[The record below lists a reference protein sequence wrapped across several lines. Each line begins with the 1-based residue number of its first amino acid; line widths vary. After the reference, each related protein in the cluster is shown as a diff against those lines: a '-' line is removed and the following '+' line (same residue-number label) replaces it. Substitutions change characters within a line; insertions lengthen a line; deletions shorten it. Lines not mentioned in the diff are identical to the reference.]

1 MAGRDW
7 SREEVEA
14 TVADYLDMFRS
25 EMAGVPYSKA
35 EHRRR
40 LGKLLNNRSEP
51 SIEYKHANIS
61 AAMIDLGCGYIS
73 GYKPRHNYQ
82 RLLYEV
88 LSELVFGDEKLLAVV
103 EADVRKPG
111 EVPTVDDILSILTE
125 PPKRKRAH
133 GTVRERPVTPRG
145 PVNYL
150 EMEARNRSLGAA
162 GEEFVLRFEQ
172 ARLLAAGQDR
182 LAGRIEHVAQTRGD
196 GDGFDILSFEPS
208 GAERLIE
215 VKTTKMPNAEMIGAA
230 IGIKVVEDV
239 LYITGMDRF
248 ISGIN
253 EETMGYLKDLGAA
266 TASNGAVGLYHMA
279 GVTPEAV
286 KKGRDLLNER
296 HQTYVIDDAELD
308 RLYKSYPDL
317 WKDKHGDPQ
326 RVFLGCPHM
335 TYGQMTEWGKR
346 IVDAMEKAGNSKVG
360 VPTFMFGSQYVKDAF
375 EKRNPELAKKLEE
388 IGVAIPINCPMMWC
402 STPVQMNERVATNS
416 NKTRVYTTARFFFDD
431 ALTELIVTG
440 KLPAAVA

>member
-215 VKTTKMPNAEMIGAA
+215 VKTTKYGAETPFYVTRNEL
-230 IGIKVVEDV
+230 VVSQ
-239 LYITGMDRF
+239 DRAP
-248 ISGIN
+248 
-253 EETMGYLKDLGAA
+253 E
-266 TASNGAVGLYHMA
+266 YH
-279 GVTPEAV
+279 
-286 KKGRDLLNER
+286 LC
-296 HQTYVIDDAELD
+296 
-308 RLYKSYPDL
+308 
-317 WKDKHGDPQ
+317 
-326 RVFLGCPHM
+326 RVFEFRASPKLFELTGALSTTCHLDPV
-335 TYGQMTEWGKR
+335 TYSG
-346 IVDAMEKAGNSKVG
+346 
-360 VPTFMFGSQYVKDAF
+360 
-375 EKRNPELAKKLEE
+375 
-388 IGVAIPINCPMMWC
+388 
-402 STPVQMNERVATNS
+402 RVA
-416 NKTRVYTTARFFFDD
+416 
-431 ALTELIVTG
+431 
-440 KLPAAVA
+440 